1 MPSNQAAWL
10 SAKLARPLEITVAP
24 YTSPGISEIVV
35 KNRAVAIN
43 PLDWFKQSAGNL
55 MFSWIKY
62 PLIMGSDLAGEVVE
76 VGEGVT
82 RFKVGDRVMG
92 HAVGMDPKS
101 NKSAEGAFQEY
112 TVMRT
117 NMASPIPQ
125 LHAL

>member
-1 MPSNQAAWL
+1 
-10 SAKLARPLEITVAP
+10 
-24 YTSPGISEIVV
+24 
-35 KNRAVAIN
+35 
-43 PLDWFKQSAGNL
+43 
-55 MFSWIKY
+55 
-62 PLIMGSDLAGEVVE
+62 MGSDLAGEVVE
-76 VGEGVT
+76 VGEGVK

-92 HAVGMDPKS
+92 YAVGMDPKS